1 VFLRALKKDTMYISK
16 SALKLG
22 TVAALPL
29 ISLTNCGKPQNLK
42 PNVIFILLDDYGY
55 TDLGCYGSKYYET
68 PNIDRLAFEGIRFTD
83 AYAACPVSSP
93 TRAALMTGRYPVN
106 TGVTDWIP
114 GRQASSPG
122 LPEDRF
128 LAKPFNNRLD
138 LEETTIAEALKSNGY
153 TTMISGKWH
162 LGEDSIYWPEYQ
174 GFDVNKGG
182 YSKGSPN
189 RSQNSNGYFSPY
201 GNPRLEDGPV
211 GEYLT
216 DRQTDEAITF
226 IENNRTK
233 PFFVYLSFY
242 AVHKPMQGKEELIK
256 YFQEKADSMGLS
268 EIEPFRTDKEWI
280 KRAPKGNFRERTIQS
295 YPVYAAMIKSVDDNL
310 GKLFDKLRQLD
321 IDKNTIIIF
330 TSDNGGLST
339 SEGSPTTNWP
349 LRAGKGWLYEGGIR
363 EPLIIKAP
371 QIIKEPAVSAVPV
384 STIDFFP
391 TILEMTG
398 TKVSVLDLD
407 GISIL
412 PVLKSGTIETRPLF
426 WHYPH
431 YSNQGGDP
439 GSAVRLGN
447 YKLIDNFETGRQEL
461 YDLKNDIS
469 EMNDIS
475 QTDTEKTKELYELLD
490 AWRIKTGA
498 KMMDPNPAWNG
509 LTNK

>member
-1 VFLRALKKDTMYISK
+1 MTKLKSVAEIGIFTVFPIASLMMSCKKEN
-16 SALKLG
+16 
-22 TVAALPL
+22 P
-29 ISLTNCGKPQNLK
+29 K

-55 TDLGCYGSKYYET
+55 TDLGCYGSKFYET
-68 PNIDRLAFEGIRFTD
+68 PNIDRLASEGIRFTD

-93 TRAALMTGRYPVN
+93 TRAALMTGKYPVN

-114 GRQASSPG
+114 GRQASAANG
-122 LPEDRF
+122 LPEDRW
-128 LAKPFNNRLD
+128 LSKPFNLKLD
-138 LEETTIAEALKSNGY
+138 LDEITVAEALQSNGY
-153 TTMISGKWH
+153 STMISGKWH
-162 LGEDSIYWPEYQ
+162 LGEDSVFWPENQ
-174 GFDVNKGG
+174 GFDINKGG

-189 RSQNSNGYFSPY
+189 RSNTSNGYFSPY
-201 GNPRLEDGPV
+201 GNPRLEDGPD

-216 DRQTDEAITF
+216 DRQTDEAIKF
-226 IENNRTK
+226 IEDNKEN

-242 AVHKPMQGKEELIK
+242 AVHNPMQGKEGLIE
-256 YFQEKADSMGLS
+256 YFRAKADSMGLS
-268 EIEPFRTDKEWI
+268 EIEPFTTDKEWI
-280 KRAPKGNFRERTIQS
+280 KRAPKGNFKERTIQS
-295 YPVYAAMIKSVDDNL
+295 YAVYAAMIYSVDENL
-310 GKLFDKLRQLD
+310 GKLFEKLKQLE
-321 IDKNTIIIF
+321 IDNNTIILF

-339 SEGSPTTNWP
+339 SEGSPTTNYP

-371 QIIKEPAVSAVPV
+371 GIIAQPGTSDVPV

-398 TKVSVLDLD
+398 TARTNGAID

-412 PVLKSGTIETRPLF
+412 PALKSENMISRPLF

-447 YKLIDNFETGRQEL
+447 FKLIDNFETGKQEL

-469 EMNDIS
+469 ESKDIS
-475 QTDTEKTKELYELLD
+475 AENPVKSKELFDLLNE
-490 AWRIKTGA
+490 WRAKTGA
-498 KMMDPNPAWNG
+498 KMMDPNPSWNG
-509 LTNK
+509 IIY

>member
-1 VFLRALKKDTMYISK
+1 VVKKYVMTISK
-16 SALKLG
+16 SVLHFG
-22 TVAALPL
+22 TAALLP
-29 ISLTNCGKPQNLK
+29 IVACTQCGKPEHLK

-55 TDLGCYGSKYYET
+55 TDLGCYGSKFYET
-68 PNIDRLAFEGIRFTD
+68 PNIDQLASEGLRFTD

-93 TRAALMTGRYPVN
+93 TRAALMTGKYPVN

-122 LPEDRF
+122 LAEDRF
-128 LAKPFNNRLD
+128 LSQPFNTKLD
-138 LEETTIAEALKSNGY
+138 LEETTIAEALKANGY
-153 TTMISGKWH
+153 ATMISGKWH
-162 LGEDSIYWPEYQ
+162 LGEDSLFWPEKQ

-189 RSQNSNGYFSPY
+189 RSTTSNGYFSPY

-216 DRQTDEAITF
+216 DRQTDEAIKF
-226 IENNRTK
+226 IEDK
-233 PFFVYLSFY
+233 KDEPFFVYLSYY
-242 AVHKPMQGKEELIK
+242 AVHNPMQGKEELIK
-256 YFQEKADSMGLS
+256 YYQARADSMGLT
-268 EIEPFRTDKEWI
+268 EIEPFTTEKEWI
-280 KRAPKGNFRERTIQS
+280 KLAPKGNFKERTIQS
-295 YPVYAAMIKSVDDNL
+295 YAVYAAMIFSVDENL
-310 GKLFDKLRQLD
+310 GKLFEKLRELK

-339 SEGSPTTNWP
+339 SEGSPTTNFP
-349 LRAGKGWLYEGGIR
+349 LRVGKGWLYEGGIR

-371 QIIKEPAVSAVPV
+371 MIITQSGVSDVPV

-391 TILEMTG
+391 TILELTG
-398 TKVSVLDLD
+398 TSLEGYNNID

-412 PVLKSGTIETRPLF
+412 PVLKSGEIINRPLF

-447 YKLIDNFETGRQEL
+447 FKLIDNFETGKQEL
-461 YDLKNDIS
+461 YNLKDDIS
-469 EMNDIS
+469 ELNDLS
-475 QTDTEKTKELYELLD
+475 AQNPDKTSELYGLLNE
-490 AWRIKTGA
+490 WRLKTGA
-498 KMMDPNPAWNG
+498 KMMDPNPEWNG
-509 LTNK
+509 LEY